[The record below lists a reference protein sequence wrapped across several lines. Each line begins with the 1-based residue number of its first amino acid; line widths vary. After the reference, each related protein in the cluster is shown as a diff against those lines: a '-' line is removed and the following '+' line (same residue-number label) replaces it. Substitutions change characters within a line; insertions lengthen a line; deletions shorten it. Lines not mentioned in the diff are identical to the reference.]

1 MQKTQILELENEI
14 NELTNQRS
22 VLFEE
27 WAEVV
32 KSNDREF
39 EMTGRNTTEQVKKA
53 DDLLAQQKAIG
64 KKIMRLLEKL
74 DNLSLRID

>member
-39 EMTGRNTTEQVKKA
+39 EMTGRNSAEQVKKA
-53 DDLLAQQKAIG
+53 DELLAKQKAIG
-64 KKIMRLLEKL
+64 RQIMRLLEKL
-74 DNLSLRID
+74 DNLSLKID